1 MHRDESHE
9 ITVKR
14 QVRMQMRYQSAC
26 PKVSMIMHVGIDFV
40 ELWLRRKLVLDKY
53 KEYQNGSLGGFEY
66 LDGLSG
72 FGFLFL

>member
-14 QVRMQMRYQSAC
+14 QVRMQTRYQSVC

-53 KEYQNGSLGGFEY
+53 KEY
-66 LDGLSG
+66 
-72 FGFLFL
+72 